1 MERAKPTQN
10 KKAAKSPVE
19 TPQKLPISLCWW
31 PSVRLPHPPRRLSG
45 PRRGLPFIP
54 FRRGRRAAPPTSR
67 PDGRLPRTRHG
78 HGRGPEPR
86 PARPRVP
93 PARLRSGPALP
104 VLVPSRPPGF
114 APSGL
119 GRSLGS
125 RRKGRAPWSSR
136 RRRPRR
142 EEVPPESAPTP
153 SLRDPCVCCCFW
165 WGGCL
170 IPRRFCFICFCLIC
184 LTACPLY

>member
-1 MERAKPTQN
+1 MRTETSLSADSKCAENEPKRQNRPRTKKRRKAPRNPT
-10 KKAAKSPVE
+10 
-19 TPQKLPISLCWW
+19 KLPISLCWW
-31 PSVRLPHPPRRLSG
+31 PSVRLPHPSRRLSG

-67 PDGRLPRTRHG
+67 PDGRLPRTR

-142 EEVPPESAPTP
+142 RGGTP
-153 SLRDPCVCCCFW
+153 
-165 WGGCL
+165 
-170 IPRRFCFICFCLIC
+170 
-184 LTACPLY
+184 